1 MATGPNYPYN
11 KATNPTGY
19 RPGSIEE
26 KKAKGNTQP
35 IPSATEQPAA
45 QSNYTYNAGNPA
57 MNTNADVGL
66 NSATIPVDENGQEI
80 GGSLYVIRSD
90 GQKVLTTISELYN
103 KANQDIRFLGSVRKD
118 MAKYGQVATDASD
131 KTVLAAYLKSLQRA
145 SAMKTDVVTAWK
157 DAQAAGFT
165 VGGDSIPSTTISNK
179 AALGTQISTEFQT
192 MFADPVPEDIKVAYA
207 KEIND
212 LQISRATKSKT
223 INGKKISVSSAVTEQ
238 EQKDILN
245 KYLKQ
250 YAVAKISLTNSL
262 INGGNALANSNLLKG
277 NFGLTYTTLKNA
289 YDQNGIPINQQAL
302 AQDTIEASLNPE
314 RQKSILNLINL
325 HAKTYFPALADKIDS
340 GYTVRQLL
348 TPYLNT
354 RANIL
359 EEDPNTID
367 LKELQ
372 EVAQDPKGLMRV
384 KDYEIS
390 LRKLPKWGFTK
401 NAQDSLSSLARD
413 MTKMFGLG
421 A

>member
-1 MATGPNYPYN
+1 MATP
-11 KATNPTGY
+11 KK
-19 RPGSIEE
+19 GSIEE
-26 KKAKGNTQP
+26 KKAQQAQQP
-35 IPSATEQPAA
+35 QVAPSPTEQSSA

-57 MNTNADVGL
+57 MNTTADVGL
-66 NSATIPVDENGQEI
+66 NNPVVPLDENGIEV
-80 GGSLYVIRSD
+80 GGQVYVVRSD
-90 GQKVLTTISELYN
+90 GQKVLTTIGELYG
-103 KANQDIRFLGSVRKD
+103 KATTDIKFLASVRKD
-118 MAKYGQVATDASD
+118 MARYGQVATDASAT
-131 KTVLAAYLKSLQRA
+131 TVLAAYLKSLQRA
-145 SAMKTDVVTAWK
+145 SAMKTDVVSAWK
-157 DAQAAGFT
+157 DARDSGFS
-165 VGGDSIPSTTISNK
+165 VGGDSMPSTTISNK
-179 AALGTQISTEFQT
+179 VALGTQINTEFQT

-250 YAVAKISLTNSL
+250 YATQKISLANS
-262 INGGNALANSNLLKG
+262 GNALAMAGLQKG

-289 YDQNGIPINQQAL
+289 YDQNGIPVNQQAL
-302 AQDTIEASLNPE
+302 GQDTIEASLNPE

-325 HAKTYFPALADKIDS
+325 QAKTYFPALADKIDA

-354 RANIL
+354 RGNIL
-359 EEDPNTID
+359 EEDPNSID
-367 LKELQ
+367 LKQLQ
-372 EVAQDPKGLMRV
+372 DVAKDPKGLV
-384 KDYEIS
+384 GLYDYEIS
-390 LRKLPKWGFTK
+390 LRKNPKWAYTK
-401 NAQDSLSSLARD
+401 NAQDSLAGLARD

>member
-1 MATGPNYPYN
+1 
-11 KATNPTGY
+11 
-19 RPGSIEE
+19 
-26 KKAKGNTQP
+26 
-35 IPSATEQPAA
+35 
-45 QSNYTYNAGNPA
+45 
-57 MNTNADVGL
+57 MNTSADIGL
-66 NSATIPVDENGQEI
+66 NSASVPVDEFGQEVN
-80 GGSLYVIRSD
+80 GTLYVIRSD
-90 GQKVLTTISELYN
+90 GQKVVTTISELYN
-103 KANQDIRFLGSVRKD
+103 KANQDIKFLGSVRKD
-118 MAKYGQVATDASD
+118 MVKYGQAKADDSD
-131 KTVLAAYLKSLQRA
+131 KTVLAAYLRSLKRA

-165 VGGDSIPSTTISNK
+165 VGGESMPSTTISNK

-192 MFADPVPEDIKVAYA
+192 MFADAVPEDIKVAYA

-250 YAVAKISLTNSL
+250 YALQKITLANS
-262 INGGNALANSNLLKG
+262 GNALAMGALQKG

-289 YDQNGIPINQQAL
+289 YDQNGIPVNQQAL

-325 HAKTYFPALADKIDS
+325 QAKTYFPALADKIDA

-359 EEDPNTID
+359 EEDANSID
-367 LKELQ
+367 LKQLQ
-372 EVAQDPKGLMRV
+372 DVAKDPKGLV
-384 KDYEIS
+384 GLYDYEIS
-390 LRKLPKWGFTK
+390 LRKNPKWAYTK
-401 NAQDSLSSLARD
+401 NAQDSLAGLARD